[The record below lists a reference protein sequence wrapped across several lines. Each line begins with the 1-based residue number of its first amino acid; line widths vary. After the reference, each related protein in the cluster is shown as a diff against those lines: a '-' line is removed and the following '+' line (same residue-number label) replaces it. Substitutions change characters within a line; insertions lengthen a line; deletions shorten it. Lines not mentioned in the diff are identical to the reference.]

1 MKKNIMI
8 LAGVAAL
15 AAAAYWLIGGSSD
28 EMAGGQDQAAQAR
41 PLQAMRLTTQDV
53 TLYEELPGRTTAAQV
68 AEIRPQVTGIITE
81 RLFKEGSVVEE
92 GQQLY
97 LIDPAPY
104 KAAYDSARADVQ
116 KAEANVKSIKA
127 RNRRY
132 EELVKIDAVSKQE
145 YEDIQA
151 SLSQANADIAIAKAA
166 VAQAK
171 INLDYTKVYA
181 PIAGTIGKSTV
192 TKGALVTAG
201 QQAALATIT
210 ALDPIYVDM
219 TQSSDDLLRL
229 RASATDYENI
239 PVSLSLGEGGKTY
252 AHTGKLQFHE
262 VTVEQTTGSVQLRA
276 LFPNPDRVLLPGMFV
291 RAKLALAQPS
301 AVLVPQHAAARQPDG
316 NLSVWKLDNTGAVQP
331 TPITSSGALDGNW
344 IVSGGVSEGDVIITE
359 GLITLRPGAMVK
371 PVFEGAE
378 APAEA
383 AKPAATHEGGE

>member
-28 EMAGGQDQAAQAR
+28 EMAGSQDQAAQAR

-53 TLYEELPGRTTAAQV
+53 TIYEELPGRTTAAQV

-239 PVSLSLGEGGKTY
+239 PVSLSLGGGGKTY

-301 AVLVPQHAAARQPDG
+301 AVLVPQHTAARQPDG

-371 PVFEGAE
+371 PVFEGTE
-378 APAEA
+378 APAE
-383 AKPAATHEGGE
+383 AATHEGGE